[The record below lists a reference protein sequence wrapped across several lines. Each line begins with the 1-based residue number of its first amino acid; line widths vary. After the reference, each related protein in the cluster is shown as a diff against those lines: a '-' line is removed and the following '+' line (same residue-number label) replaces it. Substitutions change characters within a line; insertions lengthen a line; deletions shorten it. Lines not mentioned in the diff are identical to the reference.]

1 MSPGGVLALLIL
13 LVFVGYEAIRFRELR
28 QTCIRTHEE
37 NERLL
42 HNVLCADA
50 WQRSLHGPKQEEL
63 CRRAREENDRTPLE
77 CAWRSLWADGE
88 LNQLWVR
95 VSTSYWLMFGLGA
108 PVLCTMVVMWFSNR
122 NQAAARR
129 DQRELFQE
137 MAKALRPV
145 APVAPMGPEVGSIA
159 WEYAQ
164 QQQQE
169 REPPRSV
176 RRLVARPTWRYEE
189 PERVYAY
196 GPPLSR
202 DDGEVNLVRI

>member
-1 MSPGGVLALLIL
+1 MGPGSVLALLIL
-13 LVFVGYEAIRFRELR
+13 LVFVGYETIRFRELH
-28 QTCIRTHEE
+28 QTCIRTQEE

-108 PVLCTMVVMWFSNR
+108 PALCTIVVMWFSNR

-137 MAKALRPV
+137 MAKALRPHIS
-145 APVAPMGPEVGSIA
+145 AEPRDDHQRPEVGSIA
-159 WEYAQ
+159 WEYTQ
-164 QQQQE
+164 HK
-169 REPPRSV
+169 PPR
-176 RRLVARPTWRYEE
+176 RLAARPSWQYEQ
-189 PERVYAY
+189 PQPTPVYAY
-196 GPPLSR
+196 VQPPAAFVR
-202 DDGEVNLVRI
+202 DEDVHLVRI